1 MVTDAYIVV
10 ADKFADFTVNDR
22 TITQSH
28 LKALFALPDHLLPER
43 ARVVLGQGVSDAER
57 AEIVALVEG
66 SENNRRRWDIDALKG
81 CRAGDGEPVAQEEC
95 VQHPDLPA

>member
-10 ADKFADFTVNDR
+10 ADKFTDFTVNDR

-43 ARVVLGQGVSDAER
+43 ARVVLG
-57 AEIVALVEG
+57 
-66 SENNRRRWDIDALKG
+66 
-81 CRAGDGEPVAQEEC
+81 
-95 VQHPDLPA
+95 